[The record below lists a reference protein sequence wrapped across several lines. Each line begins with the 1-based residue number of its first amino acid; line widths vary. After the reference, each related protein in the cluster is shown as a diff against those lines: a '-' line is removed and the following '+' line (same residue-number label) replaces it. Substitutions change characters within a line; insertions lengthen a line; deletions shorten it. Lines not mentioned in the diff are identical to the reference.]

1 MKKNSKDAAAHGSD
15 DEREQ
20 QSAASSPKKSEPSD
34 ASKPV
39 YRTIGLDDEP
49 DQLQYRSMAKT
60 IAATGPPSL
69 GLMGGRNLM
78 HGGGIPGMP
87 SLSGLPAGPMAF
99 ASGAKK
105 MGGAPGFSTGVKKS
119 EAAPSFGIRVDR
131 TKYVGVAPR
140 DLPPPP
146 FRLELHTHFHA
157 KLEAIQ
163 RVCSVVG
170 RKLCELD
177 TDFEFKTEKCKWK
190 VEYRRNGGAQRV
202 NLNIIIF
209 KTNKEYVVEVQRREG
224 DITALMHLY
233 GELKTFFKRNQLIVE
248 KAQPSAGVKRPAP
261 KALPKTSPL
270 TTANIRDGVS
280 AIKGLLESKYVDT
293 QLQGVLGA
301 ISLSA
306 QEEAARP
313 EMATLIP
320 HLVAL
325 GQSKNTNVA
334 RLVGVALS
342 RLCDHPECRQAF
354 VASKG
359 WQFIVDCAAG
369 GPNVNPEV
377 QRESLHVVESLCP
390 LYHDELAKAENASKV
405 LQLVQG
411 WQSIEDPRLKK
422 HACNAHRALK
432 DAGVIA

>member
-1 MKKNSKDAAAHGSD
+1 MERGDEARSHDDAGHHEEDDRQRAPSPKTAADAAA
-15 DEREQ
+15 
-20 QSAASSPKKSEPSD
+20 PKD
-34 ASKPV
+34 ASKPK

-60 IAATGPPSL
+60 IAATGPPAF
-69 GLMGGRNLM
+69 GRSLM
-78 HGGGIPGMP
+78 HEGLGGM
-87 SLSGLPAGPMAF
+87 PMAF
-99 ASGAKK
+99 ASGVKK
-105 MGGAPGFSTGVKKS
+105 MGGAPAFTTGIKKS
-119 EAAPSFGIRVDR
+119 EAAPSFGVRVDR

-146 FRLELHTHFHA
+146 FRLEMHTHFHA

-177 TDFEFKTEKCKWK
+177 TDFEFKSEKCKWK

-202 NLNIIIF
+202 QLNILIF

-233 GELKTFFKRNQLIVE
+233 GELKTFFKRNQLLVE
-248 KAQPSAGVKRPAP
+248 KTQPGAGVKRPAP
-261 KALPKTSPL
+261 KTTVPKTAL
-270 TTANIRDGVS
+270 TTENLRDGVL

-293 QLQGVLGA
+293 QIQGVLGA

-306 QEEAARP
+306 QDEANARP
-313 EMATLIP
+313 EMAVLIP

-325 GQSKNTNVA
+325 GQSKNSNVA

-369 GPNVNPEV
+369 GPDVNPEV

-390 LYHDELAKAENASKV
+390 LYHDELAKAANASKV
-405 LQLVQG
+405 LQLVQE

-422 HACNAHRALK
+422 HACNAYRALK

>member
-1 MKKNSKDAAAHGSD
+1 MDHREIKKAAGGGGDDEQKAAPKDAAASH
-15 DEREQ
+15 Q
-20 QSAASSPKKSEPSD
+20 L
-34 ASKPV
+34 
-39 YRTIGLDDEP
+39 LDDVDAKPKYATLGLNEEP
-49 DQLQYRSMAKT
+49 DEIIKRSMAKT
-60 IAATGPPSL
+60 ISAVGPPSL
-69 GLMGGRNLM
+69 GIMGGGPRGFT
-78 HGGGIPGMP
+78 GGGMPGAP
-87 SLSGLPAGPMAF
+87 SNPMAF
-99 ASGAKK
+99 AAGKSK
-105 MGGAPGFSTGVKKS
+105 MGAAGAGSFSIGIKKS
-119 EAAPSFGIRVDR
+119 EAAPSFGVRMDK

-146 FRLELHTHFHA
+146 FRLELHTHFHV

-177 TDFEFKTEKCKWK
+177 TDFEFKTDKCKWK
-190 VEYRRNGGAQRV
+190 VEYRRNAGVQRV

-209 KTNKEYVVEVQRREG
+209 KTSKEYVVEVQRREG

-233 GELKTFFKRNQLIVE
+233 GELKTFFKRNQMLIE
-248 KAQPSAGVKRPAP
+248 KTQPSAGVKRPAP
-261 KALPKTSPL
+261 KALPKTVLSS
-270 TTANIRDGVS
+270 ANIRDGVT
-280 AIKGLLESKYVDT
+280 AIKGLLESRFVDT

-313 EMATLIP
+313 EMAALIP
-320 HLVAL
+320 QLVVL
-325 GQSKNTNVA
+325 GQSKNSNVA

-369 GPNVNPEV
+369 GPDVNPEV

-390 LYHDELAKAENASKV
+390 LYHDELAKAENAGKV
-405 LQLVQG
+405 LQLVQD

-432 DAGVIA
+432 EAGVIA